1 MIEYFAETKLSRR
14 RVKFELDL
22 PNYPKKQIQKMEQVS
37 IHQILLK
44 NHLANSK
51 CNVYK
56 LDIDKLKMV
65 PTYLRNQKSKIYKL
79 DVDKLVPVPVVLRK
93 VSHVVKDDV

>member
-1 MIEYFAETKLSRR
+1 
-14 RVKFELDL
+14 
-22 PNYPKKQIQKMEQVS
+22 MEQVS

-65 PTYLRNQKSKIYKL
+65 PTYLRN
-79 DVDKLVPVPVVLRK
+79 
-93 VSHVVKDDV
+93 